1 MKEVYRFFVNG
12 DIVFGKIFRDKMLF
26 KCENYYRLRILLGVV
41 YFMVVVDLF
50 QKYIVLDFYV
60 EEFVKQFILIDVK
73 NFYNIEILEIFVWG
87 KE

>member
-60 EEFVKQFILIDVK
+60 EEFVKQFISNRCKEFLQYRDFR
-73 NFYNIEILEIFVWG
+73 NFCLG
-87 KE
+87 